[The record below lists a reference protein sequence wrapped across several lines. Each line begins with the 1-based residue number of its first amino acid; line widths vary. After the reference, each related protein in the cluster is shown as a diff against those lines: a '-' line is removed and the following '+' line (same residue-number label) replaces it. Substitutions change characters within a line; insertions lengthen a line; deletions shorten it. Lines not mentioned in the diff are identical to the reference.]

1 MSFNINTLTR
11 TPAEIG
17 RSLNLPAGLPLDP
30 TKLVTS
36 LVDQAK
42 NGADP
47 FKLFDQVKDQLS
59 PLGQGEVL
67 RGLDKA
73 FAAGLPG
80 WNPVD
85 DLIKAGKGL
94 IDFSKKSLE
103 WLKGKADDLMKT
115 LGSLPNKAANELA
128 DSMRGPNARKLTSG
142 EVNELRKI
150 FGNDIDL
157 SNVRIVNGPGNNP
170 AAAHAFK
177 NDTPAMAVGNTVY
190 MREDIYKQFGKDFSK
205 SPEGIEHLVHEFAHV
220 YQYQKMGF
228 GSFAAKYAQD
238 FAKYPNQSDHY
249 NYKSRNTTYK
259 TETIEGQAQM
269 IGHYAQYLAEVKAG
283 VPADERILKT
293 QADVKDLERRLAGT
307 GLFGL

>member
-1 MSFNINTLTR
+1 MSFNINNVLR
-11 TPAEIG
+11 IPSEIG
-17 RSLNLPAGLPLDP
+17 RTLGLPPGLPLDP
-30 TKLVTS
+30 TKLASS
-36 LVDQAK
+36 LIDQAK

-67 RGLDKA
+67 RSLDKA
-73 FAAGLPG
+73 FAGGLPN
-80 WNPVD
+80 WNPID

-103 WLKGKADDLMKT
+103 WLKGKADDLINT
-115 LGSLPNKAANELA
+115 LSSLPNKAANELA
-128 DSMRGPNARKLTSG
+128 DSMRGPNARKLTGG
-142 EVNELRKI
+142 EINELRNI
-150 FGNDIDL
+150 FGNNIDL

-177 NDTPAMAVGNTVY
+177 NGTPAMAVGNTVY
-190 MREDIYKQFGKDFSK
+190 MRADVYKNFGKDFSAT
-205 SPEGIEHLVHEFAHV
+205 SSGLEHLAHEFGHV

-238 FAKYPNQSDHY
+238 FVKIPNQGDHY
-249 NYKSRNTTYK
+249 KYEKRNTTYK

-269 IGHYAQYLAEVKAG
+269 VGHYAQYLYEVRNNTPEQYRSISEA
-283 VPADERILKT
+283 
-293 QADVKDLERRLAGT
+293 QARDLEKRLAGT